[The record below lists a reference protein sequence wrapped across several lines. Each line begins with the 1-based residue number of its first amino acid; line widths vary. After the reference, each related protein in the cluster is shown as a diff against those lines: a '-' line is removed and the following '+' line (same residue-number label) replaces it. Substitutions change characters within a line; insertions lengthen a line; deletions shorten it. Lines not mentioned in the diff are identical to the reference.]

1 MHPIPHM
8 GPTLYHTGGVQPYTT
23 RGVQRYTIYHTTLYH
38 TGVQPYILYLTKH
51 PVSIWLWLY
60 SKHWINDKIF
70 ILYFYGRYMKLTP
83 YTTI

>member
-38 TGVQPYILYLTKH
+38 TGVQPIPYTYTKH
-51 PVSIWLWLY
+51 PVSL
-60 SKHWINDKIF
+60 
-70 ILYFYGRYMKLTP
+70 
-83 YTTI
+83 